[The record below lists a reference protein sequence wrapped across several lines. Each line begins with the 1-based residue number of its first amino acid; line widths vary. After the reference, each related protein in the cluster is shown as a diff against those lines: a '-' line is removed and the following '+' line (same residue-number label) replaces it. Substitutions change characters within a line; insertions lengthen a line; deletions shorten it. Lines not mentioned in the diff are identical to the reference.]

1 MIEPEALSMSLLV
14 AVRAGAAGCVKRLV
28 EHGADVNARDETGSS
43 ALMIAA
49 EHGLLEGVPMF
60 DRGRSGPGNGA

>member
-1 MIEPEALSMSLLV
+1 
-14 AVRAGAAGCVKRLV
+14 VRAGAAGCVKRLV